1 MGKLDGKTA
10 IITGCSGGLGK
21 QTAIRFAKEG
31 ANLAICARSIDKLN
45 NTARQCEELGAQV
58 LAMKVDLTDFSQMEA
73 FVNAAVEKFGAVD
86 VLVNNAVSITPPH
99 PFLDHTLDELN
110 LTMNSGFFATWHMMK
125 LCYPH
130 MKGRNASII
139 NFGSGAG
146 DMGLEGYAAYAA
158 TKEAIRGLSR
168 VAARE
173 WGKDGIRVNIVNPS
187 AVTDNVKA
195 GIEMLPEEQKA
206 YVINSLS
213 VNPMCRPG
221 DPYEDITPAIL
232 FFASDESR
240 WVTGQTLMVEGGGI
254 IHS

>member
-1 MGKLDGKTA
+1 MGRLQGKNV

-21 QTAIRFAKEG
+21 QTAIRFASEG
-31 ANLAICARSIDKLN
+31 ARLAICARSLDRLQA
-45 NTARQCEELGAQV
+45 TAKQCAELGAEV
-58 LAMKVDLTDFSQMEA
+58 LAMRVDLTDFEQMKE
-73 FVNAAVEKFGAVD
+73 FVNAAAEKFGGID

-99 PFLDHTLDELN
+99 PFLEHTLDELN
-110 LTMNSGFFATWHMMK
+110 LTMNSGFFATWHMMR
-125 LCYPH
+125 LCYPY

-146 DMGLEGYAAYAA
+146 DMGLEGYAAYAS

-173 WGKDGIRVNIVNPS
+173 WGKDGIRVNIINPS

-195 GIEMLPEEQKA
+195 GIEMLPDEQKQ
-206 YVINSLS
+206 YVLDSLS
-213 VNPMCRPG
+213 VNPLRRPG

-254 IHS
+254 IHA